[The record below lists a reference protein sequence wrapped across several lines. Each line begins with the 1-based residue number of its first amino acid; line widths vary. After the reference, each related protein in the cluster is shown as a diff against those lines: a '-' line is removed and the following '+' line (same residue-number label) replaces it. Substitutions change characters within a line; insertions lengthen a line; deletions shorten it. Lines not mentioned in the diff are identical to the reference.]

1 MSLSLEKFGAVV
13 AAPGG
18 AGADDAAGE
27 KQKDVEDEEEIAEGV
42 AADLLQIASFRGLA
56 VEAAADRR
64 RWSSR
69 IARRVGGGF
78 SSSP

>member
-27 KQKDVEDEEEIAEGV
+27 EQKDVEDEEEISEGV
-42 AADLLQIASFRGLA
+42 ATDLLQIASFRRLA

-64 RWSSR
+64 RWSR
-69 IARRVGGGF
+69 IDRRVGGGF